1 MFKVESQE
9 SVFFDDLTAVQF
21 GWEFTADQLG
31 PSEDVSKIRL
41 YRGRHVGLTRF
52 RYLASYDQRLRARKK
67 LLTFGLLDSDNP
79 ATWSYDQLIPNDA
92 LVIFPNDDQLRAIT
106 PVGFRGSG
114 IHLSESYLTNLAELV
129 FKRPLEDALPASGM
143 IPLDRQKLK
152 LLRAE
157 ISNWQRLE
165 ACSAVSRPETVSRR
179 EESLTLAVLDALFD
193 ESNTDKVSSAKA
205 QHFVT
210 KALEIIHD
218 SELDGISSVE
228 LCAQTQCSQRTLE
241 KGFSNRFGVTP
252 KKYINVLRLSRVHKG
267 LRNFDEQDCD
277 SIIELASIHG
287 FWHMGQFAAD
297 YRRIYG
303 ELPSD
308 TLRNN

>member
-1 MFKVESQE
+1 MFEVESQE
-9 SVFFDDLTAVQF
+9 GVFFDDLTAVQY

-31 PSEDVSKIRL
+31 PSEDISNVHL
-41 YRGRHVGLTRF
+41 YRTSHVGLCKF
-52 RYLASYDQRLRARKK
+52 RYHAPYDQRLRARENI
-67 LLTFGLLDSDNP
+67 LTFGLLDSDNP

-114 IHLSESYLTNLAELV
+114 IHLSEKYITNLAELV
-129 FKRPLEDALPASGM
+129 FRRPLQASVPASGI

-157 ISNWQRLE
+157 ISKWQRLE
-165 ACSAVSRPETVSRR
+165 AYSAESRPEIISRR
-179 EESLTLAVLDALFD
+179 EESLALAIIDALFD
-193 ESNTDKVSSAKA
+193 ESNADIVCSTKA
-205 QHFVT
+205 QSFVT

-218 SELDGISSVE
+218 SELDEISASE

-241 KGFSNRFGVTP
+241 KGFCSRFGVTP
-252 KKYINVLRLSRVHKG
+252 KKYINGLRLARVHKG
-267 LRNFDEQDCD
+267 LRYFDAQDCD
-277 SIIELASIHG
+277 SIIELAGIQG

-308 TLRNN
+308 TLKRN

>member
-1 MFKVESQE
+1 MFEIEKQDG
-9 SVFFDDLTAVQF
+9 VFFEDLTAVQF

-31 PSEDVSKIRL
+31 PSEDISKVRL
-41 YRGRHVGLTRF
+41 YRTSHVGLTRF
-52 RYLASYDQRLRARKK
+52 RYLAPYDQRLRARENI
-67 LLTFGLLDSDNP
+67 LTIGLLDSDNP

-114 IHLSESYLTNLAELV
+114 IHLSKNYITNLAELV
-129 FKRPLEDALPASGM
+129 FRRSLEPSVPASGM

-152 LLRAE
+152 SLRAE

-165 ACSAVSRPETVSRR
+165 AYSAESRPEIISRR
-179 EESLTLAVLDALFD
+179 EESLALAVLDALFD
-193 ESNTDKVSSAKA
+193 ESNADKVSSAKA
-205 QHFVT
+205 LRFVT

-218 SELDGISSVE
+218 SELDGISATE

-252 KKYINVLRLSRVHKG
+252 KKYINVLRLARVHKG
-267 LRNFDEQDCD
+267 LRNFATQDCD
-277 SIIELASIHG
+277 SIIELAGIHG

-308 TLRNN
+308 TLRRN